1 MADTKKDPRPM
12 TDNFRPT
19 VVDLLDHMA
28 AVFCDKYCKWPEQYR
43 GDDGEDENALYN
55 EHCNMC
61 PLNDLGL

>member
-1 MADTKKDPRPM
+1 MSGDYK
-12 TDNFRPT
+12 PT

-55 EHCNMC
+55 EHCKKC
-61 PLNDLGL
+61 PLNDLGI